1 MHLENALSRIWV
13 VVMLAFLLGTP
24 GFAVC
29 AQTSAAAKTA
39 SDQAMPAM
47 QSVQPPTWGL
57 HGMVLFGGADGLF
70 ASHLPM
76 FHAPHDYHVVI
87 ALQLASPAIDAAM
100 RTRLAESPELW
111 TLVPEKFEL
120 ARLAP
125 GAANPLTTF
134 KADIVEGHFERGG
147 KTIYSNLIVRVIR
160 TERFVQLDPHARP
173 AATAR
178 YLPIGQGRT
187 WFLVK
192 EVHARPDFDH
202 VVMLSSTRKPGAIDV
217 QVNGIVRP
225 ADAMLKAMLPMH
237 TTVVGTVYYDTE
249 DLQ

>member
-1 MHLENALSRIWV
+1 MRFDKIIVRVRAG
-13 VVMLAFLLGTP
+13 LAFAMLLL
-24 GFAVC
+24 VC
-29 AQTSAAAKTA
+29 ASATGAPTSVVPLSTPATA
-39 SDQAMPAM
+39 TMRS
-47 QSVQPPTWGL
+47 PTWGL
-57 HGMVLFGGADGLF
+57 HGMLLFGGADGLF

-87 ALQLASPAIDAAM
+87 ALQLPSEIDDAM
-100 RTRLAESPELW
+100 RTRLSKAPALW

-125 GAANPLTTF
+125 GAARPLMEF

-147 KTIYSNLIVRVIR
+147 KTVYSGVVVRVIR
-160 TERFVQLDPHARP
+160 TERFIQLDPDARP
-173 AATAR
+173 GTTAQ

-202 VVMLSSTRKPGAIDV
+202 VVMLSSVHSPAAISV
-217 QVNGIVRP
+217 PVSGIARP
-225 ADAMLKAMLPMH
+225 TNETIKALLPA
-237 TTVVGTVYYDTE
+237 GTNVIGSVYYDTD